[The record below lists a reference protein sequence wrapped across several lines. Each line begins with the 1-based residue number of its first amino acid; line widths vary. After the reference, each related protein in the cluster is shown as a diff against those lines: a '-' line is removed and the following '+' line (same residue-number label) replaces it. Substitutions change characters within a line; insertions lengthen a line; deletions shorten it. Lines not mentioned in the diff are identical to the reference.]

1 MHFKNLEFLMFFYIL
16 FNLTSTPLSLEN
28 CAWISHEAILT
39 TEALHKKEAV
49 ALIPLP
55 DVPSLGKA
63 NFHKAAPYYSL
74 HSQPRIL
81 LFFLVKPTA
90 NNAKTAACF
99 NVPFHFLTSICH
111 IFFHPLKLTETC
123 FFLSCACASPCTQN
137 SAVQLRLPDATKL
150 QAVLITSHPAISF
163 WMWNM
168 YKFPFRMQ
176 CELQFC
182 HR

>member
-1 MHFKNLEFLMFFYIL
+1 M
-16 FNLTSTPLSLEN
+16 
-28 CAWISHEAILT
+28 
-39 TEALHKKEAV
+39 HKKEAV
-49 ALIPLP
+49 ALISLP
-55 DVPSLGKA
+55 DVLSLGTA

-81 LFFLVKPTA
+81 LFLCVCVKPTA

-123 FFLSCACASPCTQN
+123 FFLSCACASPRTQN

-163 WMWNM
+163 LDVEYVQISSSYAM
-168 YKFPFRMQ
+168 
-176 CELQFC
+176 
-182 HR
+182 

>member
-1 MHFKNLEFLMFFYIL
+1 MCLLWEKQIFTKLHLIILCTASLEFSFF
-16 FNLTSTPLSLEN
+16 
-28 CAWISHEAILT
+28 
-39 TEALHKKEAV
+39 
-49 ALIPLP
+49 
-55 DVPSLGKA
+55 
-63 NFHKAAPYYSL
+63 
-74 HSQPRIL
+74 
-81 LFFLVKPTA
+81 FFSVKPTA

-111 IFFHPLKLTETC
+111 IFFHPLKLTETW

-163 WMWNM
+163 LNVE
-168 YKFPFRMQ
+168 YVQISFSYAS
-176 CELQFC
+176 ELQFC